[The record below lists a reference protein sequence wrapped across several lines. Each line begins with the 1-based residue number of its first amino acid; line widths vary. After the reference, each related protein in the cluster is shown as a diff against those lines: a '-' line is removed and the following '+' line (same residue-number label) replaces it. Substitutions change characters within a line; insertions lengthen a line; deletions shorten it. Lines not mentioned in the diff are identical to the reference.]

1 MVPSKAPLRLLAE
14 DSDDLAVISAA
25 LQDAV
30 CQIGDIAYQASARQL
45 TLALNRY
52 RWENGARTQERVRT
66 GLQFGGVMAV
76 KTRNLRRDVKDAVVE
91 LLAISFEPGEA
102 PGGAIILTFAGGGD
116 LRAEVEMIDIIAADL
131 SSPWP
136 TPNTPKHDLT

>member
-1 MVPSKAPLRLLAE
+1 MAPSKAPLRLLAE
-14 DSDDLAVISAA
+14 DTYDLAVISAA

-45 TLALNRY
+45 TVALNRY

-76 KTRNLRRDVKDAVVE
+76 KTRNLRRDANDAVKKAVKDKLGSEDDQKRSEADIQKVTDRHIGVIDQLVAAKEQDIMAV
-91 LLAISFEPGEA
+91 
-102 PGGAIILTFAGGGD
+102 
-116 LRAEVEMIDIIAADL
+116 
-131 SSPWP
+131 
-136 TPNTPKHDLT
+136 

>member
-66 GLQFGGVMAV
+66 GLH
-76 KTRNLRRDVKDAVVE
+76 
-91 LLAISFEPGEA
+91 
-102 PGGAIILTFAGGGD
+102 
-116 LRAEVEMIDIIAADL
+116 AEVEMIDIIAADL
-131 SSPWP
+131 SSPWSTP
-136 TPNTPKHDLT
+136 TTPKHDLT

>member
-1 MVPSKAPLRLLAE
+1 MAASKPPLRLLAQ
-14 DSDDLAVISAA
+14 DADDLAVISAV

-30 CQIGDIAYQASARQL
+30 CLIGDIAYEVSSRQL

-76 KTRNLRRDVKDAVVE
+76 QTRNLRREAKDAVVE
-91 LLAISFEPGEA
+91 LLSINFEPGEA
-102 PGGAIILTFAGGGD
+102 PGGAMVLTFAGGGD
-116 LRAEVEMIDIIAADL
+116 LRAEVEMVDIIAADL

-136 TPNTPKHDLT
+136 TPNMPKHDLT